1 MPAGGSRKESLV
13 EANQASPA
21 GGGGEGGKEDQ
32 GEGASEEGLPSWR
45 TVGSTQAPSTDPG
58 IQCSPLW
65 CGPQQGFDG
74 GVTFIEKA

>member
-13 EANQASPA
+13 EATQASPA

-45 TVGSTQAPSTDPG
+45 TVGSTHKPLLQTLASSAPPSG
-58 IQCSPLW
+58 VALSKGLMGVSPS
-65 CGPQQGFDG
+65 
-74 GVTFIEKA
+74 